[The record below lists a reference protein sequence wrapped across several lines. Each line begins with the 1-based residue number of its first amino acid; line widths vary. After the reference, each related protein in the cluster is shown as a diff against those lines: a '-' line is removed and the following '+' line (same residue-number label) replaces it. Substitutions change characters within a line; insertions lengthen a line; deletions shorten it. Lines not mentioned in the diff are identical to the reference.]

1 MITLS
6 ISASLAI
13 IFAAAV
19 IGAIPPLLGKWNNRQ
34 LHLFI
39 AFGAGV
45 FIGAVFFHLI
55 PEAMTGSP
63 DILTNFMVLTGFMIV
78 LIVDRLIVPRLSA
91 ASADEGV
98 NRHLAVSLSAFAGLS
113 IHSLVAGFSLGAG
126 LVSPQVAFVI
136 VLAIISHK
144 TIAAF
149 SLATMLRLS
158 NIPLKR
164 SILLLA
170 VFSSLTPIGA
180 LVSYFM
186 FTTFNEAHYAIPT
199 ALAAG
204 SFLYVASMN
213 MLPEAFH
220 YSESRLGPLLALS
233 AGIAVMI
240 AITGL

>member
-1 MITLS
+1 MISLS
-6 ISASLAI
+6 ITTSLII

-19 IGAIPPLLGKWNNRQ
+19 VGAIPPLLGKWDNRQ

-63 DILTNFMVLTGFMIV
+63 GSLTNFMVLNGFMIV
-78 LIVDRLIVPRLSA
+78 LTVDKIIVPRLSL
-91 ASADEGV
+91 SSSDEGA

-126 LVSPQVAFVI
+126 LVSPQMTFVI
-136 VLAIISHK
+136 VLAIIAHK
-144 TIAAF
+144 TVAAF

-158 NIPLKR
+158 NISLKR
-164 SILLLA
+164 TIILLA
-170 VFSSLTPIGA
+170 VFSAITPIGA
-180 LVSYFM
+180 LASYFL
-186 FTTFNEAHYAIPT
+186 FSSFNETHYAIPT

-204 SFLYVASMN
+204 SFLYVASIN

-220 YSESRLGPLLALS
+220 HSDRRLGPLLALS
-233 AGIAVMI
+233 AGIVVMI
-240 AITGL
+240 VIAGI